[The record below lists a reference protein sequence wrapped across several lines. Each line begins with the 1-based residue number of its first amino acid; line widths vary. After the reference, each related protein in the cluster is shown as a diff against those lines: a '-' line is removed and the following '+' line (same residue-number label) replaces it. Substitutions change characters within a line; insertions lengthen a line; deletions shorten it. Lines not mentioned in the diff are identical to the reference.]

1 MRRTEIIRLDAKVV
15 SVIAD
20 AVFRAE
26 LDNGHQLVAYTPRED
41 RDKVLGLGPGDRVK
55 VELSPYD
62 MSRGQVV
69 FCEQRRA
76 ES

>member
-1 MRRTEIIRLDAKVV
+1 MRGTEIIRLDAKVV

-26 LDNGHQLVAYTPRED
+26 LDNGHQMVVYAPREN
-41 RDKVLGLGPGDRVK
+41 REKVLGLGPGGRVK

-62 MSRGQVV
+62 MSRGQV
-69 FCEQRRA
+69 A
-76 ES
+76 L